1 MGRLPMSA
9 TTRLVRDDAGR
20 HRRCVGWWRQERG
33 PRQGRVVDAVA
44 FDTGDQVGD
53 HRAGE
58 HPLDDHALEVL
69 GTADARGTEFFEGC
83 HLLWTLDGHTVLPMD
98 RAADNLID
106 VTWVAWAAERLREQ
120 WPRIDGATLEETGR
134 ESTRSTITRSK
145 FSAPQTQGE
154 PNSSKVATCSG
165 YWTGIQYC
173 RWTGQLTT

>member
-1 MGRLPMSA
+1 M
-9 TTRLVRDDAGR
+9 
-20 HRRCVGWWRQERG
+20 
-33 PRQGRVVDAVA
+33 A

-106 VTWVAWAAERLREQ
+106 VTWVGWAAGRLREQ
-120 WPRIDGATLEETGR
+120 WPRVDAATLQDTARELWRDETLRAIGPR
-134 ESTRSTITRSK
+134 QAVEKRLRRGIPDRTEVEVARRPGQGQ
-145 FSAPQTQGE
+145 APTPSPPE
-154 PNSSKVATCSG
+154 M
-165 YWTGIQYC
+165 
-173 RWTGQLTT
+173 R